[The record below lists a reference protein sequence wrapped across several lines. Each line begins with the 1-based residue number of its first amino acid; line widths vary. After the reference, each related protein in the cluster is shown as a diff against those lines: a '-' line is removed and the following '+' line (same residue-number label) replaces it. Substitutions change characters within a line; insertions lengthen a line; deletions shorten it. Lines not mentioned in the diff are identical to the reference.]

1 MVMMKIIINNKLNK
15 HLLNASYVPGADMFH
30 FTVNCMKQLLLILL
44 LDRSGNRGI
53 KRLLG
58 SGPGSHDLKFM
69 ECKLGQPDSRTFASK
84 YYVYELI
91 HRKFFFFVFLFFAF
105 CLLSF

>member
-15 HLLNASYVPGADMFH
+15 HLLNAYYVPGADMFH

-44 LDRSGNRGI
+44 LDRSGNRGV
-53 KRLLG
+53 KRLG

-91 HRKFFFFVFLFFAF
+91 HRKLFFFFAF